1 MEHKISRRSY
11 VLPAIQNEIYE
22 LLKAEKWCDAS
33 VKGFTN
39 RNDISNAGISCHQVV
54 LAMASP
60 VIRHALQKAMDGSKQ
75 ICCCEQQTAIKDG
88 CFVFDGQII
97 LAGASNKVV
106 ESLIPFIYGKSI
118 PENIELKA
126 EITGWLN
133 ALKVSP
139 LKIYSTD
146 MLTFPLGD

>member
-1 MEHKISRRSY
+1 
-11 VLPAIQNEIYE
+11 
-22 LLKAEKWCDAS
+22 
-33 VKGFTN
+33 
-39 RNDISNAGISCHQVV
+39 
-54 LAMASP
+54 
-60 VIRHALQKAMDGSKQ
+60 MDGSKQ

-88 CFVFDGQII
+88 CFVFDGRII

-118 PENIELKA
+118 PENIELKT

-139 LKIYSTD
+139 LKICSY
-146 MLTFPLGD
+146 